1 MRRAIL
7 AEFLGALLLAAAVIG
22 SGIMAERLSGG
33 NSAVALIGNT
43 LATVAVLAVL
53 IATFGP
59 VSGGHF
65 NPVVTLAWRLQQYMV
80 PRQVAIYLLAQVGGC
95 CAGAMLA
102 NAMFGHPI
110 TEAGTQVRAGAGQ
123 WLGEFIATSGLV
135 LVAFSS
141 PSIKE
146 ASWRVPAWIAGAY
159 WFTSSTSFANP
170 AITIGRALTDSF
182 AGIRPSDV
190 PAFIGAQFAGA
201 LAGLQVARMFNL
213 IPTPRATRTAID
225 P

>member
-1 MRRAIL
+1 MKRAHL

-33 NSAVALIGNT
+33 NAAIALIGNT

-53 IATFGP
+53 IAMLGP

-65 NPVVTLAWRLQQYMV
+65 NPVVTLVGFLRDRTEPARV
-80 PRQVAIYLLAQVGGC
+80 TCYLLAQVAGC

-102 NAMFGHPI
+102 NIMFELPLVA
-110 TEAGTQVRAGAGQ
+110 AGTQVRTGFGQ
-123 WLGEFIATSGLV
+123 WVGEFVATSGLV
-135 LVAFSS
+135 LIALTS
-141 PSIKE
+141 PSIRV

-170 AITIGRALTDSF
+170 AITVARALSDSF
-182 AGIRPSDV
+182 SGIRPQDV
-190 PAFIGAQFAGA
+190 PGFVAAQLAGA
-201 LAGLQVARMFNL
+201 VAGLLMVRLLAVNRPAQPARVV
-213 IPTPRATRTAID
+213 D